1 MKVLVV
7 DDHPLIHTAMPLV
20 LKQLDQDIE
29 VFKAA
34 SFEEALPLLE
44 QQQDINLILLDLSL
58 PGISGFAALTQV
70 RTLYPAIP
78 VVVLSGHDDTKT
90 VTTALEEGA
99 MGFIPKSS
107 PNEILVGALRL
118 VLSGGVYLPREVLQ
132 RHSGGEP
139 VAADT
144 HALPTKTP
152 AELGLTPRQ
161 TEVLSLLVQGKPNKI
176 IMRELGLAEGT
187 VKLHIT
193 NILRALNV
201 DNRTQAVMAVARRGI
216 KLEPLAK
223 ARPAQ

>member
-201 DNRTQAVMAVARRGI
+201 DNRTQAVMAVARRRI

>member
-144 HALPTKTP
+144 PRSLPRRRRNSASHRAKPKCCRCWCRVSPTKSSC
-152 AELGLTPRQ
+152 ANWD
-161 TEVLSLLVQGKPNKI
+161 S
-176 IMRELGLAEGT
+176 
-187 VKLHIT
+187 
-193 NILRALNV
+193 LRA
-201 DNRTQAVMAVARRGI
+201 R
-216 KLEPLAK
+216 
-223 ARPAQ
+223 